1 MKRKILFVLAVSV
14 IISALW
20 SDELFTNTVDLEP
33 YIYYMSGFTVGTITP
48 RQTAELSDGSFVVL
62 AEAVLADGM
71 LEQYAII
78 IVRFTSDGHFDWV
91 RFLTDDPTIPG
102 IGIVLNAW
110 KHSYCLYVAD
120 EEIWVTGQQEWG
132 IGISILAKYNLQ
144 GEHLDAI
151 TLSQGSELIS
161 IKSLKKAPN
170 ETFYAIGQSIVQYYK
185 EMYLSQITSEGDTL
199 WTYHN
204 EDYEKVYDMTVIPD
218 NRILITAQTRDPGL
232 VGDPIPRVICFDVET
247 RSIIWETDFPT
258 GAFDLNQTTISD
270 EIDGFYYCG
279 ISYFDDY
286 ELYSLISK
294 IDASG
299 EMQECFLIPW
309 DYYVNY
315 DTPYNIVDNETGFII
330 TLKVD
335 NNTDIVKVNENGAI
349 QWGISQENCGEG
361 VDVLAKTT
369 DGNFVVVSTPDGEK
383 IKLTKFDADGN
394 FTHTNEEV
402 VPVSNY
408 NLKVYPNPMNYG
420 VKQRGLSQIS
430 FDLNTLDYQDYCIEV
445 YSIKGE
451 LLYHTEITNPKCG
464 LNMIQWYG
472 KGSNGSLLS
481 SGVYLCCLK
490 GNKNVISSTRTVI
503 LK

>member
-1 MKRKILFVLAVSV
+1 MKRKILFVLAVSI

-151 TLSQGSELIS
+151 TLSQDSELIS

-204 EDYEKVYDMTVIPD
+204 EAYEKVYDMTVIPD

-258 GAFDLNQTTISD
+258 GACDGNQITISD
-270 EIDGFYYCG
+270 EIDGYYYCG
-279 ISYFDDY
+279 ISFLEDHTP
-286 ELYSLISK
+286 YSLISR
-294 IDASG
+294 IDSLG
-299 EMQECFLIPW
+299 MMQNMFLLPKDFHGMYNYTPLNI
-309 DYYVNY
+309 VNY
-315 DTPYNIVDNETGFII
+315 EAHFIVTAV
-330 TLKVD
+330 TD
-335 NNTDIVKVNENGAI
+335 NNTDLVKVDENGAI
-349 QWGISQENCGEG
+349 QWGIFQEDCGEG
-361 VDVLAKTT
+361 VDVLAKTM
-369 DGNFVVVSTPDGEK
+369 DGNFIVASTPDGEK
-383 IKLTKFDADGN
+383 LKLTKFDADGN
-394 FTHTNEEV
+394 FTHIDNEV
-402 VPVSNY
+402 VHVNEY
-408 NLKVYPNPMNYG
+408 HLTAYPNPFNPTTT
-420 VKQRGLSQIS
+420 IS
-430 FDLNTLDYQDYCIEV
+430 
-445 YSIKGE
+445 YSIPVDGEVELSIYNVKGQKVTTLVQQHQE
-451 LLYHTEITNPKCG
+451 AGEYATQWNGTNSDNKPV
-464 LNMIQWYG
+464 
-472 KGSNGSLLS
+472 S
-481 SGVYLCCLK
+481 SGVYFYKVVTNKATIMKKMLLLK
-490 GNKNVISSTRTVI
+490 
-503 LK
+503 